1 MSEARSAVTAN
12 VSPRSEFWPG
22 IRTSLPV
29 TVGVVPFGLT
39 CGVMGVA
46 VGLTPVE
53 TVLMSA
59 LVFAGASQFVA
70 LTMLSGPAGWGMII
84 LTTLLINLRHLLMGA
99 SLAPYMKRLPVPL
112 QALLA
117 FGIVDESY
125 VLTMDRL
132 RQHAYDPY
140 FHLGCHIPFYVA
152 WLTSTAAGAFM
163 GRHIADPLAWGL
175 DFAMPAT
182 FLALLVPR
190 LVDKTGVVVCG
201 LAAAVSVA
209 GALYLPGKWYIIV
222 ACLVASL
229 AGGLMEGETHAS

>member
-1 MSEARSAVTAN
+1 MSEARTVTAVTGD
-12 VSPRSEFWPG
+12 PRSEFWSG
-22 IRTSLPV
+22 IRASLPV
-29 TVGVVPFGLT
+29 TIGVVPFGVT
-39 CGVMGVA
+39 CGVMGVTVA
-46 VGLTPVE
+46 LTPME
-53 TVLMSA
+53 TILMSA

-70 LTMLSGPAGWGMII
+70 LTMLSGPAGWGMIV

-99 SLAPYMKRLPVPL
+99 SLAPYMKRLPMPL

-132 RQHAYDPY
+132 RQHAYDPS
-140 FHLGCHIPFYVA
+140 FHLGCHVPFYVV
-152 WLTSTAAGAFM
+152 WLTSTAIGAYM

-190 LVDKTGVVVCG
+190 LVDKTAALVCV
-201 LAAAVSVA
+201 LAGAVSVA

-229 AGGLMEGETHAS
+229 AGGLMEGKTDAS